1 MILFILCCVVL
12 VKLLEFILYDVPKVF
27 DAYLVVDEIFAH
39 VVVLVIN
46 VFVSEVEVF
55 ADINSGSNDVV
66 GFSGMNTT
74 K

>member
-1 MILFILCCVVL
+1 MWFIL
-12 VKLLEFILYDVPKVF
+12 KLLEFILYDVPKVF
-27 DAYLVVDEIFAH
+27 DAYLEVDEIFAH